1 MASTKTCLTALLL
14 SSLLLPLQSWGSP
27 SPVADQAAQ
36 EAEADQAIDALEASL
51 YNAFTERYL
60 LDEVRTLRQMIAD
73 LRVEATE
80 KIVDREIMV
89 ASTAVR
95 YATDTVTYFF
105 YLIAGASTLLVLIG
119 WNSLRDI

>member
-27 SPVADQAAQ
+27 SPADDQAALDAKAS
-36 EAEADQAIDALEASL
+36 EAVDALDASL
-51 YNAFTERYL
+51 YNALSERYL
-60 LDEVRTLRQMIAD
+60 LEEVRTLRQRIAD
-73 LRVEATE
+73 LRVEAAE

-95 YATDTVTYFF
+95 YATDTVTYFL
-105 YLIAGASTLLVLIG
+105 YLIAGAST
-119 WNSLRDI
+119 